1 MSREAKKLKRLG
13 KVWGRVE
20 GSLVIEAELL
30 PELGEKIYDSQLREV
45 GRVVSVLGPVNH
57 FFIEV
62 MGGNLD
68 YEQGTPLYVLRLD
81 YKQGNPASSR
91 ST

>member
-1 MSREAKKLKRLG
+1 MSREAKKLRRLG

-30 PELGEKIYDSQLREV
+30 PELGEKIYDSRLKEV

-57 FFIEV
+57 FFVEV

-68 YEQGTPLYVLRLD
+68 YEQGTSLYVLQEERD
-81 YKQGNPASSR
+81 KRDTGRR
-91 ST
+91 SK

>member
-20 GSLVIEAELL
+20 GSLVVEAELL
-30 PELGEKIYDSQLREV
+30 PELGEKIYDSRLREV

-57 FFIEV
+57 FFVEV
-62 MGGNLD
+62 TGGNLD
-68 YEQGTPLYVLRLD
+68 YEEGTPLYMLRED
-81 YKQGNPASSR
+81 RGKRDTRRR
-91 ST
+91 SK